1 MSARR
6 RPAAALLGFAWT
18 CAAPLALA
26 APSLPVAQTKVD
38 AEVQSLI
45 PGLETLYQEIHAHPE
60 IAFHETRSAALLTHQ
75 MRRLGF
81 TVTEGVGGT
90 GLVAIYENGPGP
102 TILVRTELDALPMK
116 EATGLPYASQD
127 PTADHSC
134 GHDLHM
140 AIWVGTAATLLEF
153 KSAWHGRLMFIAQ
166 PAEETVSGAK
176 AMLADGLYT
185 RFGKPDYALALH
197 VDNEAAG
204 HLVLK
209 PGTFSSAV
217 DNLQITFKGRGAHG
231 SMPSESI
238 DPIVMAAHFVTD
250 VQSIVSREKNAAE
263 FGVITVG
270 SFQAGTAANII
281 PDNAVLQL
289 TLRSYD
295 PQVRSVLLEGVKR
308 TAAATATMA
317 NAPAPEVVVT
327 SGSAA
332 IANDPALT
340 ARTAAILQKL
350 SGSDVEVRPANGEPL
365 SASEDFPE
373 FTAGGIPSVYYT
385 LGAYDPKA
393 LAQDKASG
401 TPVPVNHSPLFAPA
415 MEPTI
420 SVGIRAMTYAVIN
433 LLHGR

>member
-1 MSARR
+1 MSVPN
-6 RPAAALLGFAWT
+6 RPAAALLGCAWA

-26 APSLPVAQTKVD
+26 TAPLPVAQTKVD
-38 AEVQSLI
+38 AEVRILV
-45 PGLETLYQEIHAHPE
+45 PGLETLYQEIHEHPE
-60 IAFHETRSAALLTHQ
+60 IAFHETRTAAVLAHQ

-102 TILVRTELDALPMK
+102 TVLVRTELDALPMQ

-153 KSAWHGRLMFIAQ
+153 KAAWHGRLMFIAQ

-197 VDNEAAG
+197 VDNETAG

-209 PGTFSSAV
+209 PGTYTSAV

-250 VQSIVSREKNAAE
+250 VQSVVSREKNAAQ
-263 FGVITVG
+263 FGVVTVG

-295 PQVRSVLLEGVKR
+295 PTVRTVLLDGVKR
-308 TAAATATMA
+308 TAAATAAMA
-317 NAPAPEVVVT
+317 NAPAPEIVVT
-327 SGSAA
+327 SSSAA
-332 IANDPALT
+332 IVNDTALT
-340 ARTAAILQKL
+340 ARTAAIFQKL
-350 SGSDVEVRPANGEPL
+350 SGSDLEVRPANGDPL

-373 FTAGGIPSVYYT
+373 FTAGGIPSVYFS
-385 LGAYDPKA
+385 LGAYDPTV
-393 LAQDKASG
+393 LAEHKASG
-401 TPVPVNHSPLFAPA
+401 TPVPVNHSPRFAPA

-420 SVGIRAMTYAVIN
+420 SLGIRAMTYAVMN
-433 LLHGR
+433 LLRGR

>member
-1 MSARR
+1 
-6 RPAAALLGFAWT
+6 
-18 CAAPLALA
+18 
-26 APSLPVAQTKVD
+26 
-38 AEVQSLI
+38 
-45 PGLETLYQEIHAHPE
+45 
-60 IAFHETRSAALLTHQ
+60 
-75 MRRLGF
+75 
-81 TVTEGVGGT
+81 
-90 GLVAIYENGPGP
+90 
-102 TILVRTELDALPMK
+102 
-116 EATGLPYASQD
+116 
-127 PTADHSC
+127 
-134 GHDLHM
+134 
-140 AIWVGTAATLLEF
+140 LLEF